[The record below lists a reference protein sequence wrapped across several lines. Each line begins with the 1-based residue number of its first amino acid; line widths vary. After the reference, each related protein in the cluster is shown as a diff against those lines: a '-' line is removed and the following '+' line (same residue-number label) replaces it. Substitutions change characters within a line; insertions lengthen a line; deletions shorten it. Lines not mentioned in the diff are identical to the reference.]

1 MVIFKFGVT
10 SKSKIIDGLSY
21 TNLIYCVTDCV
32 LKILYIGG
40 EMNNNQRY
48 VCQKVK
54 SKTKHAVK
62 HFHSRPH
69 PSEKWLW
76 SLVFFIKAMQKVA
89 KLLTR
94 NWSFKWIPRLPVSSH
109 RASLIRFNH
118 LFISFCTSRCR
129 HARCINWHNV
139 IPVSLLKTQVTRN
152 TAFLLLPRDKLSDLF
167 VLKASAGLDQKQER
181 HTTELGV

>member
-1 MVIFKFGVT
+1 MCWKYSLLAEKWTVI
-10 SKSKIIDGLSY
+10 
-21 TNLIYCVTDCV
+21 NW
-32 LKILYIGG
+32 
-40 EMNNNQRY
+40 RY
-48 VCQKVK
+48 VCLKVK
-54 SKTKHAVK
+54 TKKKHALK
-62 HFHSRPH
+62 HFHSRAH
-69 PSEKWLW
+69 LSEKWLW
-76 SLVFFIKAMQKVA
+76 SLVFFIKAMLKVA

-94 NWSFKWIPRLPVSSH
+94 NWSFKWIPRLPCPPIERLNSVQP
-109 RASLIRFNH
+109 
-118 LFISFCTSRCR
+118 FISLCTSRCR